1 VPIVIGG
8 HTVKAAQRAA
18 KLGDGFFPG
27 AAGTDE
33 LSSLFDVVRSE
44 CAAAG
49 RDPSEVE
56 FTASGGG
63 RTLDE
68 VSERVEQLTALGV
81 TRVILSPLRKDRLIE
96 LADGLRDRFGMT

>member
-1 VPIVIGG
+1 MGTPPE
-8 HTVKAAQRAA
+8 AAQRAA
-18 KLGDGFFPG
+18 RLGDGFFPG
-27 AAGTDE
+27 SGGIDE
-33 LSSLFDVVRSE
+33 LKGLFDLVRSE

-68 VSERVEQLTALGV
+68 VSSRVDELIAIGV
-81 TRVILSPLRKDRLIE
+81 SRVILTPMRADRMTE
-96 LADGLRDRFGMT
+96 LADGLRSRFGME